1 MDSMDPERVTVE
13 YSSKMNPSLLL
24 ASRHVV
30 ALSHVPNSPEPPNQ
44 AHLLRTDTICIM
56 LSDLL
61 YYFFLSYSLVILFYR
76 SSRILIVSIYV
87 CSRRYWGYRHRYTQ
101 QPPGGNGCRL
111 AIDFRYPLPIWQRLL
126 HRELATTPLCRPRSQ
141 RRWSLFSNLVLPEA
155 LNSEAYGGDLPSPT
169 AAILSVCPGDIS
181 IYFLVLLITHIYM
194 YITFY

>member
-1 MDSMDPERVTVE
+1 MLGRKREANSTSKQPKYVHRHVVRTCAMQICGTNAKQDNDAMGGFIPSSTEKKTERDPMDSMDPERVTVE

-30 ALSHVPNSPEPPNQ
+30 ALSHVPNPPEPPNQ

-61 YYFFLSYSLVILFYR
+61 YYFFLSYSIVILFYR

-101 QPPGGNGCRL
+101 
-111 AIDFRYPLPIWQRLL
+111 
-126 HRELATTPLCRPRSQ
+126 
-141 RRWSLFSNLVLPEA
+141 
-155 LNSEAYGGDLPSPT
+155 
-169 AAILSVCPGDIS
+169 
-181 IYFLVLLITHIYM
+181 
-194 YITFY
+194 